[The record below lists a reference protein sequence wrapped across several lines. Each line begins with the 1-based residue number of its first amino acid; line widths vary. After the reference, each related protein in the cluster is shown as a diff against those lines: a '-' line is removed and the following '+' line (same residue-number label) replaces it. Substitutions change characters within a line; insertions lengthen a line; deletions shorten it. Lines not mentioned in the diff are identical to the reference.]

1 MDLLLTVGA
10 SVVVALIGGVFSY
23 LGVVKSSKA
32 SHDLTIIEIRNE
44 QEKQNIVI
52 GSRITEIKGDIQRL
66 EQKQDKHNGLI
77 ERMVRV
83 EQQIEDL
90 KKEG

>member
-10 SVVVALIGGVFSY
+10 SVLVALIGGVFSY

-52 GSRITEIKGDIQRL
+52 DSRITEIKGDIQRL
-66 EQKQDKHNGLI
+66 EQKQDNKG
-77 ERMVRV
+77 
-83 EQQIEDL
+83 
-90 KKEG
+90 

>member
-23 LGVVKSSKA
+23 LGVVKSSKV

-52 GSRITEIKGDIQRL
+52 DSRITEIKGDIQRL

>member
-10 SVVVALIGGVFSY
+10 SVLVALIGGIFSY

-52 GSRITEIKGDIQRL
+52 DSRITEIKGDIQRL